1 MFQRVYNWL
10 ATSVRD
16 PADDWKF
23 SNLPI
28 SSGKRKREQTLF
40 VMSVENYGNST
51 IPSNDGKFKLFE
63 IFFATVTE
71 NITKFINGT
80 KS

>member
-1 MFQRVYNWL
+1 MLQRAYNWL
-10 ATSVRD
+10 ATTVRD

-28 SSGKRKREQTLF
+28 SSGKREQTLF
-40 VMSVENYGNST
+40 MMPAENYGNST

-63 IFFATVTE
+63 IFFAAVTE